1 MKTYEYTADC
11 GSLAIRCDK
20 STIQLPNGIGDG
32 YFKVTIRTNEERG
45 PRGRFVASMKLENA
59 ELLDYDCGDGAK
71 VLETLTGYYIVE
83 ALDNGNMV
91 LTKLF

>member
-1 MKTYEYTADC
+1 
-11 GSLAIRCDK
+11 
-20 STIQLPNGIGDG
+20 
-32 YFKVTIRTNEERG
+32 
-45 PRGRFVASMKLENA
+45 MKLENA

-83 ALDNGNMV
+83 ALGNGDMV